1 MDALYFEAHI
11 TLEPTTDRLKA
22 CMLDQ
27 LCSEH
32 GFKTSSLLDHES
44 GDRRMDFANGRVE
57 GSEGEAGAARLRASG
72 NALLFKLAAHGFTP
86 RRFKVE
92 AIVYDTKAI
101 TCPG

>member
-1 MDALYFEAHI
+1 MDAIYFEAHI
-11 TLEPTTDRLKA
+11 TIEPTTDRLKA

-57 GSEGEAGAARLRASG
+57 GSEGEPGAARLRAAG
-72 NALLFKLAAHGFTP
+72 KQLIIALLDHGFAP

-92 AIVYDTKAI
+92 AIVYDSGVK
-101 TCPG
+101 PL

>member
-1 MDALYFEAHI
+1 MDAIYFEAHI
-11 TLEPTTDRLKA
+11 TIEPTTDRLKA

-44 GDRRMDFANGRVE
+44 GDRRMDFANGRVD
-57 GSEGEAGAARLRASG
+57 GSEGEEGAARLRARG
-72 NALLFKLAAHGFTP
+72 NALLFALSEYGFFP

-92 AIVYDTKAI
+92 AIVYDTKANL
-101 TCPG
+101 

>member
-11 TLEPTTDRLKA
+11 TIEPTTDRIKA
-22 CMLDQ
+22 HMLEQ

-57 GSEGEAGAARLRASG
+57 GAEGEAGAARLRTSG
-72 NALLFKLAAHGFTP
+72 NALVLALAANGFAP

-101 TCPG
+101 T